1 MDLPA
6 RFQYGNF
13 DLKNTMNHF
22 LKVPLPIMRPNPDLV
37 IRVPIYTLIMGCI
50 FLHVGGSITGGGG
63 GGWAYK
69 RKFTIYH
76 VLKVSARGFQI

>member
-50 FLHVGGSITGGGG
+50 FFTHRWVYNWVGA
-63 GGWAYK
+63 AYK

>member
-1 MDLPA
+1 
-6 RFQYGNF
+6 
-13 DLKNTMNHF
+13 
-22 LKVPLPIMRPNPDLV
+22 MRPNPDLV

-63 GGWAYK
+63 WAYK